1 MIYSHDARPPGG
13 PATSDT
19 PDETSAQRIG
29 KCVTCERFAM
39 EGTPSCPESPDRL
52 HHIAPPSPA
61 LAAWIDLAKRIG
73 PITMDLEISAGS
85 RPWEGAEIDITDREA
100 MLKALDHLA
109 QSAAIL
115 RRVIAERG

>member
-1 MIYSHDARPPGG
+1 MIYHNDARPPGG
-13 PATSDT
+13 PATNT

-52 HHIAPPSPA
+52 HHIAPLSPA

-73 PITMDLEISAGS
+73 PITMDLEISAGF
-85 RPWEGAEIDITDREA
+85 RPWEGAEIDVTDREA
-100 MLKALDHLA
+100 MLKALDRLGQA
-109 QSAAIL
+109 VTVL